1 MPESFISDSAILLAR
16 VLPLLDSQ
24 CSLLTSQ
31 ILGSCSK
38 WSNRLYAIY
47 LLCGTLL
54 YPCVRVRESVT
65 RSPIELCGQLQNLCY
80 VDQHLLEA
88 KLPWQSPFLNKHV
101 NGFIQKKAR
110 ENLDKLSEVSQ
121 LGKLKH
127 NKEGLTKRLAANSKK
142 VHYVLMPPNH
152 LGIFNLRLSR
162 A

>member
-1 MPESFISDSAILLAR
+1 M
-16 VLPLLDSQ
+16 
-24 CSLLTSQ
+24 T
-31 ILGSCSK
+31 K
-38 WSNRLYAIY
+38 
-47 LLCGTLL
+47 L
-54 YPCVRVRESVT
+54 YPK
-65 RSPIELCGQLQNLCY
+65 NLCY

-127 NKEGLTKRLAANSKK
+127 NEERLTKRLAANSKK